1 MSHVRQ
7 KGATLVGSSPAV
19 YIKDEYQWFAF
30 SLKWNNWNGFI
41 LGQAFNGRGRAGSIN
56 KLLMLIITPTF
67 SI

>member
-1 MSHVRQ
+1 MSHVWQ

-41 LGQAFNGRGRAGSIN
+41 LGQALMEGAEQEALIN
-56 KLLMLIITPTF
+56 
-67 SI
+67 S

>member
-41 LGQAFNGRGRAGSIN
+41 LGQALMEGAEQEALIN
-56 KLLMLIITPTF
+56 
-67 SI
+67 S